1 MVEFLDPR
9 GQTSIEVDVYDLKL
23 NVRKNEGSNVTVG
36 LLANGFPDSELF
48 MTKIAAVLEK
58 RLPKIKTR
66 LWNKGNAGI
75 AASDEML
82 AEISGQCQV
91 AIAAYGHWG
100 SCTSGTVR
108 DGINIA
114 KLGIPSVALV
124 TEDFW
129 PQGDFVA
136 ASLGMP
142 SVPRVQLP
150 HPVAGSGETRMM
162 EIAEQCID
170 QIVDCFAA

>member
-1 MVEFLDPR
+1 MVDFLDPR

-36 LLANGFPDSELF
+36 LLANGFPYSELF

-91 AIAAYGHWG
+91 AIAAYGH
-100 SCTSGTVR
+100 
-108 DGINIA
+108 
-114 KLGIPSVALV
+114 
-124 TEDFW
+124 
-129 PQGDFVA
+129 
-136 ASLGMP
+136 
-142 SVPRVQLP
+142 
-150 HPVAGSGETRMM
+150 
-162 EIAEQCID
+162 
-170 QIVDCFAA
+170 